1 MAIVTL
7 RDLYVA
13 ELQELSDVE
22 RQILQELPGLAAR
35 ATSAELRTAF
45 ERHYEQTRIHI
56 DRLDLLLR
64 QLNERS
70 QGSGVEG
77 IRGLVH
83 DAHRRAADAER
94 GEVLDA
100 TLIAVAQRIE
110 HYEIAAYG
118 CARTHAQVLGDPEAA
133 RLLQQTLDEERLA
146 DRRLTE
152 IAQRGINQG
161 AGEDLVEHSTTYR
174 SRLRYVA
181 AADVKDFPYAASRIS
196 NSDGDELGHIDG
208 FIVDGLTGRPL
219 YHVVDS
225 GGWFSGRRYVLPVAQ
240 LESTP
245 MQASLRTTLTRE
257 QLRRYPEFNP
267 SAFLAMD
274 DEDAARYE
282 KRLVNAVL
290 PYRHASASDERPRY
304 EELPIYQP
312 PPWLTVSTWI
322 TGADTGGNWSP
333 LAPIAQD
340 GEWSV
345 DRSSRTA
352 DVKSHE
358 GAAGRPAPHDD
369 QPEAPHMEGIGQS
382 RRALSTAQGD
392 AAERGNQAGRQSGDA
407 RRIEKYSDR

>member
-13 ELQELSDVE
+13 ELHELSDVE
-22 RQILQELPGLAAR
+22 HQILQELPGMAAR
-35 ATSAELRTAF
+35 ATSAELQTAF
-45 ERHYEQTRIHI
+45 EQHYEQTQIHI

-70 QGSGVEG
+70 QGGGCEG

-83 DAHRRAADAER
+83 DAHRCAAEAER

-118 CARTHAQVLGDPEAA
+118 CARTHAHVLGDSQAA

-174 SRLRYVA
+174 SRLRYIA
-181 AADVKDFPYAASRIS
+181 ASDVSAFPYAASRIS
-196 NSDGDELGHIDG
+196 NADGDELGHIDG
-208 FIVDGLTGRPL
+208 FIVDGDTGRPL

-225 GGWFSGRRYVLPVAQ
+225 GGWFFGRRYVLPVAQ
-240 LESTP
+240 LESAATP
-245 MQASLRTTLTRE
+245 GSLRTPLTRE

-274 DEDAARYE
+274 DDDAARYE
-282 KRLVNAVL
+282 RRLINAVL
-290 PYRHASASDERPRY
+290 PYRHASARYERPRY
-304 EELPIYQP
+304 EQLPIYQP
-312 PPWLTVSTWI
+312 PPWLTAA
-322 TGADTGGNWSP
+322 TG
-333 LAPIAQD
+333 LAKSGMFGQRSRRGAAAP
-340 GEWSV
+340 GEWV
-345 DRSSRTA
+345 APEPSSPVPS
-352 DVKSHE
+352 DKSP
-358 GAAGRPAPHDD
+358 GTTPPPAPHDD
-369 QPEAPHMEGIGQS
+369 QPEAEHINRITGPENELIAARGE
-382 RRALSTAQGD
+382 
-392 AAERGNQAGRQSGDA
+392 AAERSNEAAQRASND
-407 RRIEKYSDR
+407 RRIEKYPDR